1 MQTNCLALAKL
12 VYNKK
17 LDAYQFRVAFNVR
30 ETNARGHYI
39 FPVQKKCA
47 FVSGHIPYNC
57 LEKDLPRVVAQAKM
71 QLRTNNIEFI

>member
-17 LDAYQFRVAFNVR
+17 LDVYQFRVAFNVR
-30 ETNARGHYI
+30 EKNNKGHYI

-47 FVSGHIPYNC
+47 FVSGHIPR
-57 LEKDLPRVVAQAKM
+57 ETKEQDLPRILAHAKM
-71 QLRTNNIEFI
+71 LLRVNNIEFV

>member
-30 ETNARGHYI
+30 EKNNKGHYI

-57 LEKDLPRVVAQAKM
+57 LEKDLPRIVAQAKM